1 MARKK
6 TAKKSKATS
15 EKTSGTGPKKRITKK
30 KTAKKPK
37 GECFVMMPFKSPFD
51 LYYES
56 IFKPA
61 IKATELKP
69 IRADDLFRPSV
80 IVSDLWGMVQRADI
94 LLAELTTKNP
104 NVFYELGL
112 AHAIGK
118 PVILVSETMDD
129 VPFDLQQLR
138 VILYDKND
146 PMWGEKLCKD
156 ITASINE
163 TLASPIEAVPN
174 IFRKKVKSQAPE
186 QDATIARIEELE
198 KAVRKLLTKSQSF
211 SSSSSSSSRSS
222 LEMAKDELE
231 LISNP
236 KGLEMWFRR
245 WRKRGVPTYE
255 LDALLQ
261 LMNLTPHLIEKAN
274 KLLNRFF

>member
-1 MARKK
+1 MAGMNTETKK
-6 TAKKSKATS
+6 KATTK
-15 EKTSGTGPKKRITKK
+15 KTSGTGPKKRITKK
-30 KTAKKPK
+30 KSAKKTK

-51 LYYES
+51 IYYES
-56 IFKPA
+56 IYNPA
-61 IKATELKP
+61 IKSTELEP

-80 IVSDLWGMVQRADI
+80 IVSDLWDMIQRAKV

-146 PMWGEKLCKD
+146 PTWGEKLGNN
-156 ITASINE
+156 ITASIKE
-163 TLASPIEAVPN
+163 TLDSPVEAVPN

-186 QDATIARIEELE
+186 QNATIARIEALE
-198 KAVRKLLTKSQSF
+198 KEMRMLRTKSQSF
-211 SSSSSSSSRSS
+211 TSTSESTST
-222 LEMAKDELE
+222 LEIAKTELSFVTNAMELENWIKRWRRRGVPRYELRAIINLIQEPPDVFVIGDE
-231 LISNP
+231 LIS
-236 KGLEMWFRR
+236 K
-245 WRKRGVPTYE
+245 Y
-255 LDALLQ
+255 
-261 LMNLTPHLIEKAN
+261 
-274 KLLNRFF
+274 

>member
-1 MARKK
+1 V
-6 TAKKSKATS
+6 
-15 EKTSGTGPKKRITKK
+15 E
-30 KTAKKPK
+30 
-37 GECFVMMPFKSPFD
+37 
-51 LYYES
+51 
-56 IFKPA
+56 
-61 IKATELKP
+61 P

-80 IVSDLWGMVQRADI
+80 IVSDLWDMIQRADI

-112 AHAIGK
+112 AHAISK

-146 PMWGEKLCKD
+146 PVWGEELGKN
-156 ITASINE
+156 ITASIKE
-163 TLASPIEAVPN
+163 TLDSPIQAVPS

-211 SSSSSSSSRSS
+211 SSSSSSRSISS
-222 LEMAKDELE
+222 LEIAKSELW
-231 LISNP
+231 LISEP
-236 KGLEMWFRR
+236 KELEMWFRG
-245 WRKRGVPTYE
+245 WQKQGVPTYE

-261 LMNLTPHLIEKAN
+261 LINLPPDLIEKAN
-274 KLLNRFF
+274 KLLNRLF

>member
-1 MARKK
+1 MAGKNTETKKKATTKK
-6 TAKKSKATS
+6 TSS
-15 EKTSGTGPKKRITKK
+15 TGSKKRITKK
-30 KTAKKPK
+30 KAAKKTK

-51 LYYES
+51 LYYEG

-61 IKATELKP
+61 IKATELEP

-80 IVSDLWGMVQRADI
+80 IVSDLWDMIQRAKV

-138 VILYDKND
+138 VILYDKDD
-146 PMWGEKLCKD
+146 PMWGEKLGKN

-163 TLASPIEAVPN
+163 TLDSPIQAVPS

-198 KAVRKLLTKSQSF
+198 KAMRTLLTKRQSF
-211 SSSSSSSSRSS
+211 TPKKGFLAEQAEAELEEIDNSSDFDNWIEKWRRKGITRAYLLHLISSSHAPSEEVDR
-222 LEMAKDELE
+222 AKQILFE
-231 LISNP
+231 
-236 KGLEMWFRR
+236 
-245 WRKRGVPTYE
+245 T
-255 LDALLQ
+255 
-261 LMNLTPHLIEKAN
+261 
-274 KLLNRFF
+274 